1 MNESHLILV
10 WILNGKL
17 NAIVICYVINKFL
30 LLKTH
35 THTGLS
41 IERLCE
47 ILANEPLEPDD
58 TLCDRTAMVRA
69 ARSLL
74 NSVTRVLLLADIVVV
89 KQLLLNKDKVCAHI
103 GSHVVHNGAQLNLTF
118 YHAREIWV
126 LFCLTLTLQ
135 NTFCSIPIFYH

>member
-1 MNESHLILV
+1 MV
-10 WILNGKL
+10 KP
-17 NAIVICYVINKFL
+17 IVIFYVMNKFL
-30 LLKTH
+30 LLTQTQTRKH

-89 KQLLLNKDKVCAHI
+89 KQLLLNKDKVGI
-103 GSHVVHNGAQLNLTF
+103 YY
-118 YHAREIWV
+118 YH
-126 LFCLTLTLQ
+126 
-135 NTFCSIPIFYH
+135 YH

>member
-1 MNESHLILV
+1 MKNT
-10 WILNGKL
+10 
-17 NAIVICYVINKFL
+17 
-30 LLKTH
+30 TH
-35 THTGLS
+35 KQTGLS

-89 KQLLLNKDKVCAHI
+89 KQLLLNKDKVCMHTRQFT
-103 GSHVVHNGAQLNLTF
+103 SFV
-118 YHAREIWV
+118 
-126 LFCLTLTLQ
+126 
-135 NTFCSIPIFYH
+135 